1 MAQRS
6 NTQYSELWLKL
17 GGDKGHGSF
26 KLTLQ
31 LVNTAHPNSI
41 KETTLLSVFKA
52 GDSTTNLHTALD
64 MYQEYIRESQGM
76 QIKYDRLL
84 LLNSFNSLPIV
95 C

>member
-41 KETTLLSVFKA
+41 KETTMVSIFKA
-52 GDSTTNLHTALD
+52 GDSTINLYTALD
-64 MYQEYIRESQGM
+64 MYQEHIREAQGM
-76 QIKYDRLL
+76 QIKHKK
-84 LLNSFNSLPIV
+84 N
-95 C
+95 